1 MSSILSRNISSTC
14 TSTSTLTAQQTSPN
28 EQQTGPVSSCNK
40 PCWPYTATNEN
51 ETAVLPIQD
60 KTIFNVQNNG
70 QNVADN
76 MDSSNTNTC
85 NFQQKM
91 KNSSQMNYNQLFP
104 AGTIIQGG
112 TFNMY
117 FGHNPQVAQPD
128 KENDPSYS
136 KPLKRKRKF
145 VIESD
150 SLGNHPNAAE
160 ALESED
166 EEELYRSGGFGTDD
180 PDSLLST
187 IWYMNTIHFG
197 LRGSHEHRQLK
208 WGDLKLET
216 DRNENQCLSYNERL
230 TKTRDGSNTKNTRA
244 YAPKSWSNPQDERK
258 CHISTYLKYRSNRP
272 TETCQPDS
280 PFYLGVNRSDNAK
293 HWYKNQPLG
302 EKSLKNLMKQAVA
315 KSNVEK
321 NKKLTNHSGRKTA
334 ITRLLDEGVPITLV
348 QQHTGHKSVQ
358 SLNNY
363 AKNSLKTQKK
373 MSSIL
378 CRNISS
384 TCTSTNTNECTVSTL
399 TAQPTCPNE
408 QQTAPVSSCNKP
420 CRPYTATNENETA
433 VLPIQDKTI
442 FNVQNNGQNVADNMD
457 SSNTNTCNNNFQQKM
472 KNSSQ
477 MNYNQLFPAGTI
489 IQGGT
494 FNMYFGHNPQVAQ
507 PDKENDPSYSKPL
520 KRKRKFVIESDS
532 DDE

>member
-1 MSSILSRNISSTC
+1 
-14 TSTSTLTAQQTSPN
+14 
-28 EQQTGPVSSCNK
+28 
-40 PCWPYTATNEN
+40 
-51 ETAVLPIQD
+51 
-60 KTIFNVQNNG
+60 
-70 QNVADN
+70 
-76 MDSSNTNTC
+76 
-85 NFQQKM
+85 
-91 KNSSQMNYNQLFP
+91 
-104 AGTIIQGG
+104 
-112 TFNMY
+112 
-117 FGHNPQVAQPD
+117 
-128 KENDPSYS
+128 
-136 KPLKRKRKF
+136 
-145 VIESD
+145 
-150 SLGNHPNAAE
+150 
-160 ALESED
+160 
-166 EEELYRSGGFGTDD
+166 
-180 PDSLLST
+180 
-187 IWYMNTIHFG
+187 MNTIHFG

-216 DRNENQCLSYNERL
+216 DRNENQCLTYNERL

-244 YAPKSWSNPQDERK
+244 YAPKSWSNPEDERK

-334 ITRLLDEGVPITLV
+334 ITRLLDEGVPITSV